1 MYAIITR
8 RTTSPTQRAA
18 VDEKAGQ
25 EFFAA
30 LQQAPGFVDFYLVH
44 GQDGVST
51 AVQIWED
58 RAQGDTFMAQ
68 QQQWRQTLD
77 AMAPLIGTPSTGDIA
92 THITARK

>member
-18 VDEKAGQ
+18 VDEKAVQ
-25 EFFAA
+25 EFFAT
-30 LQQAPGFVDFYLVH
+30 LQRAPGFVDFYLVH

-77 AMAPLIGTPSTGDIA
+77 AMAPQIGVTSAGEVA
-92 THITARK
+92 AHITAPK